1 MDVKIPRYFIYWY
14 FSILH
19 QIKDGVR
26 YIFQTRYDLT
36 MVIPTLENDGVE
48 AAIYAMRNLAEPKE
62 TVILAINGL
71 CPINEADIAGTYVI
85 RTDKPF
91 GDVFTLEDIELTLK
105 KHKPALLYLVL
116 GESSTGTLQPMEGI
130 GDLCHR
136 YDCLLVLNCASAVAV
151 VPVYTNKWGVDVVIG
166 SSVGGLSS
174 PPGLTPIAFSPRAVK
189 KMNLK
194 SPDPVPAIT
203 LGKKWGCLGG
213 ELRLDLDINTPP
225 PLHLYYALRE
235 GLAVVVE
242 EGLENVWERHRTCQQ
257 LLMDGLK
264 RFGVDFFI
272 QNENLRFP
280 GITTISLSGT
290 DLKLVH
296 NYMSNRN
303 CTVISRGEGSTL
315 RDVLKIKILG
325 YNAHQHIV
333 EHVLTVLGE
342 TVEYARRVPEEK
354 NA

>member
-1 MDVKIPRYFIYWY
+1 MNVGIPKPISLLEPLLDMPQITVLVEGPSDLHPRVMSAMGLPVPVPLTREETYQ
-14 FSILH
+14 ILH

-136 YDCLLVLNCASAVAV
+136 
-151 VPVYTNKWGVDVVIG
+151 
-166 SSVGGLSS
+166 
-174 PPGLTPIAFSPRAVK
+174 K